1 MIRPASFLLVLGWSW
16 GLLPMI
22 SAVRAEEPAPE
33 SPPVDSGSPPAAEAP
48 ARDAPAESPNPEP
61 APLAPELDAELF
73 EDLERDLA
81 DPSLPLP
88 GQEMPERE
96 LPPEGPEPGHP
107 AEAAGDRDDPLARVG
122 RRMRS
127 VEERLL
133 RRAGGGE
140 TTDLQ
145 RQIVAE
151 LDELLK
157 QMSRRQS
164 GGGQSNRPAPEKQ
177 GSRRSKPE
185 PGGEQPQQG
194 GANRSGSGGQG
205 APGDSPA
212 QDATDALANRA
223 AERPAPAD
231 RQELLKDLWGHLPE
245 RVREQM
251 LQASM
256 DQFLPK
262 YQLLI
267 EEYFKRLIRGRGDS
281 DER

>member
-1 MIRPASFLLVLGWSW
+1 MIRSSTILLLGWWLGLLVSSS
-16 GLLPMI
+16 
-22 SAVRAEEPAPE
+22 SAQAEEP
-33 SPPVDSGSPPAAEAP
+33 PPVAAADSAAPSAAEGAP
-48 ARDAPAESPNPEP
+48 ADAADSQPVPE
-61 APLAPELDAELF
+61 APGLDAELF

-81 DPSLPLP
+81 DPSLPPP
-88 GQEMPERE
+88 GRSMPERD

-107 AEAAGDRDDPLARVG
+107 SDAAGDQDDPLARVG

-133 RRAGGGE
+133 RRAGGDE
-140 TTDLQ
+140 TTDMQ
-145 RQIVAE
+145 QQIVAD

-157 QMSRRQS
+157 QMSRRRS
-164 GGGQSNRPAPEKQ
+164 GGGKSNRPSPERQ
-177 GSRRSKPE
+177 GSRRSRPE
-185 PGGEQPQQG
+185 PGGEEPSEG

-223 AERPAPAD
+223 AERPDPAN

-256 DQFLPK
+256 DEFLPK